1 VGKKNVWVSNE
12 NIASYGQKVI
22 VKKRMGLKSLTLIV
36 IIMTISNLV
45 TAELNVNYHKEGL
58 ITLSNNYEKL
68 NKQIKVEILKLNC
81 IEDQQ
86 HLLQL
91 QSKYIQEFKEQAD
104 LLSNA
109 INDYEKSLATGIS
122 EEMHNQIVQRS
133 SQIIKIATL
142 HRKIFED
149 KIQRIRNAEYERIK
163 NFLKSQ

>member
-1 VGKKNVWVSNE
+1 MFQTK

-22 VKKRMGLKSLTLIV
+22 VKKSMDLKSLTLIV

-45 TAELNVNYHKEGL
+45 KAELNVNYYKEGL

-68 NKQIKVEILKLNC
+68 NKQIGLEISK
-81 IEDQQ
+81 ISSEADQQ
-86 HLLQL
+86 SLLRL
-91 QSKYIQEFKEQAD
+91 QSAYVKEFKEQAD

-109 INDYEKSLATGIS
+109 INEYEKSLATGIS

-163 NFLKSQ
+163 NFLKTQ